1 MTIQQARRLCVGD
14 GVIYNEVLRGIVTAI
29 KLNSAVIQFGKR
41 VLDIPHDQMTL
52 IERTKKDGTKT
63 I

>member
-1 MTIQQARRLCVGD
+1 MTIEQARRLTIGD
-14 GVIYNEVLRGIVTAI
+14 SVLYDGAVRGIVTAI
-29 KLNSAVIQFGKR
+29 KLDSAIIQFGDR

-52 IERTKKDGTKT
+52 IER